1 MSILQKCIIDRCKIY
16 IEYNIKLMWLKAEY
30 IFPFRQNTTQEWN
43 YKHDFQYKYTER
55 EHTIIKPIY

>member
-30 IFPFRQNTTQEWN
+30 IFPFSDKILLMNGIINTISNKNIMNENTQL
-43 YKHDFQYKYTER
+43 
-55 EHTIIKPIY
+55 